1 MRVLLITAVCIS
13 LLAVA
18 PASARDIV
26 EVPIGFDKG
35 EFRTTIT
42 GRIQGYQIIDYQL
55 RANAGDELVIDL
67 KTNHLAT
74 YFNLLPPGSD
84 DVALFIG
91 STSGHHYEA
100 RLPGAG
106 LYTIRVYMMRSAA
119 RRDEVAD
126 YALDVAMPD
135 RHPVM
140 TAKLGSPVVEAGSL
154 AWDRALQGV
163 EFHVM
168 SSGRSSINTLTIMPD
183 GLEIDHAPIVREI
196 DGTVRGV
203 ETADLN
209 VDGSPELY
217 VYVVSAGSGSYGSLV
232 AYAANRRKSLS
243 EIYLPPI
250 TDDRA
255 ASAGYMGHD
264 EFAVVEN
271 RLVRRFPVYRE
282 QDTNANPTGGMRQLQ
297 YRLVAGEAGW
307 LLEVDRI
314 VDY

>member
-1 MRVLLITAVCIS
+1 MRVRLITVVC
-13 LLAVA
+13 LLLLTVA
-18 PASARDIV
+18 PASARDIA
-26 EVPIGFDKG
+26 EVSIGFDKG
-35 EFRTTIT
+35 EF
-42 GRIQGYQIIDYQL
+42 
-55 RANAGDELVIDL
+55 
-67 KTNHLAT
+67 
-74 YFNLLPPGSD
+74 S
-84 DVALFIG
+84 
-91 STSGHHYEA
+91 
-100 RLPGAG
+100 
-106 LYTIRVYMMRSAA
+106 
-119 RRDEVAD
+119 
-126 YALDVAMPD
+126 
-135 RHPVM
+135 
-140 TAKLGSPVVEAGSL
+140 TAKLGSPVVDPGAL
-154 AWDRALQGV
+154 AWDLALQGV

-183 GLEIDHAPIVREI
+183 GLEIDNAPIVREI
-196 DGTVRGV
+196 DGTVRGL